1 MRTLARKIAF
11 QTIFA
16 DLFASDNYE
25 TVLNQLLDEEKLDAK
40 GTEFA
45 KQILLAYK
53 DNKAQIVA
61 EVESK
66 VEGYELQR
74 VYRVDLALIYLGITE
89 IKFIGTPKAV
99 VINEILEIAKTFS
112 SEKSVSF
119 INGVFAKLN

>member
-74 VYRVDLALIYLGITE
+74 VYRVDLALIYLAETE

-119 INGVFAKLN
+119 INGVLAKLD

>member
-119 INGVFAKLN
+119 INGILAKLN